1 MKLDSLERFDSATA
15 NGVLAAAALASG
27 PDPGVGERPLV
38 LRTYSKEAAELLAEI
53 RSRLGIS
60 GDADTPEVR
69 ASMSKVLAE
78 ALRQSML
85 SDAAASEALQ
95 RVGAAGRL
103 APAAYNVIQSPEF
116 REVFYGL
123 GVRPNYVEDAVK
135 RPDDHQHLM
144 TEGMPET
151 LQDMSLFMKRVMSQ
165 DFRKRHW
172 LLVQSHR
179 VGTDQRVG
187 AAWQVFPQDV
197 NIELAGQ
204 PLDVL
209 KAFVEVYGV
218 PVKVGTSHG
227 LFIEP
232 TLYPPGT
239 AVKLDWTGAP
249 QDCFVSTLQTTDAAG
264 YIRVGIT
271 YCIYL
276 PRYRAALRS
285 HGVKVADQSGPAG
298 TRIVATTTLRPR

>member
-1 MKLDSLERFDSATA
+1 
-15 NGVLAAAALASG
+15 
-27 PDPGVGERPLV
+27 
-38 LRTYSKEAAELLAEI
+38 
-53 RSRLGIS
+53 
-60 GDADTPEVR
+60 
-69 ASMSKVLAE
+69 
-78 ALRQSML
+78 ML

-103 APAAYNVIQSPEF
+103 APAVYNVIQPPEF
-116 REVFYGL
+116 KERFYGL
-123 GVRPNYVEDAVK
+123 GVRPNHVEDAVK

-144 TEGMPET
+144 TEGIPET
-151 LQDMSLFMKRVMSQ
+151 SRHMSLFMKRVMSQ

-179 VGTDQRVG
+179 FGMDQRVS

-197 NIELAGQ
+197 NIERAVQ

-218 PVKVGTSHG
+218 PIKVGTTHG
-227 LFIEP
+227 LFIES

-249 QDCFVSTLQTTDAAG
+249 QDFFVSSLQTTDPAG
-264 YIRVGIT
+264 YLRVGIA
-271 YCIYL
+271 YCIHV

-285 HGVKVADQSGPAG
+285 RGVKVADASGPAAAG
-298 TRIVATTTLRPR
+298 LGATRTSPTR